1 MFLTKC
7 LGHFFGPIRMLH
19 FIMLLIRL
27 EVIVELSEVIGELSL
42 KLSTMISSIVLSQ
55 GSENMK

>member
-1 MFLTKC
+1 
-7 LGHFFGPIRMLH
+7 MLH

-27 EVIVELSEVIGELSL
+27 EVIGELSEVIGELSL